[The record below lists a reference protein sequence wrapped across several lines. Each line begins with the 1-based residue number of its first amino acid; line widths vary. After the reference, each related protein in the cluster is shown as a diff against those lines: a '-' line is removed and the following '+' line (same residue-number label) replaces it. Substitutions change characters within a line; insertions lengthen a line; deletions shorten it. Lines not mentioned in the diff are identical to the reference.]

1 MNGLPVPYPDELWY
15 SIVARRLR
23 DWGYVNRSAEL
34 LQVYGS
40 KPPVINMAAPLRPGQ
55 FFLHEGGEDL
65 PPTRILAARHTL
77 LPYYLAF
84 ASPAKRQAALDVIDG
99 PDVLAKLRLG
109 AVTRKFVP
117 AYLRFCKDCLEIDK
131 LLVGESYWHRSHQV
145 PGLHRCPEHRGVLF
159 ESSVSYQPERL
170 DYWTA
175 HSTRCRA
182 APASRVSEYM
192 GRVLAKAVG
201 QVLLSVLA
209 VGGMV
214 DLWIDKRRYAALLA
228 ECGYGAARGRVAT
241 TAFEEGFRAF
251 LHRHQA
257 EPTAFGPAGWWLA
270 AFTRVPGALTPLQ
283 HLLLR
288 EFIRHRL
295 IRSGRAPVP
304 NDVIAAHAHLA
315 S

>member
-1 MNGLPVPYPDELWY
+1 MNALPAPYPDELWY

-23 DWGYVNRSAEL
+23 DWGYVNRSMEL

-40 KPPVINMAAPLRPGQ
+40 KPPVVNMAAPLRPGQ
-55 FFLHEGGEDL
+55 FFLHACEESL
-65 PPTRILAARHTL
+65 PPTRILVARHTL

-84 ASPAKRQAALDVIDG
+84 APPAERKAALDAIDG
-99 PDVLAKLRLG
+99 SDVLARLRLG
-109 AVTRKFVP
+109 AVTRKLVP
-117 AYLRFCKDCLEIDK
+117 AYLRFCKDCLDTDRV
-131 LLVGESYWHRSHQV
+131 LFGESFWHRSHQA
-145 PGLHRCPEHRGVLF
+145 PGLNRCSKHGGVLF
-159 ESSVSYQPERL
+159 ESSVPYQPERL

-175 HSTRCRA
+175 HPSRCRA
-182 APASRVSEYM
+182 TLSSRVSESM

-209 VGGMV
+209 ASELV
-214 DLWIDKRRYAALLA
+214 DLWIDKRRYAALLT

-241 TAFEEGFRAF
+241 TAFEEGFRTF
-251 LHRHQA
+251 LHRRRA

-270 AFTRVPGALTPLQ
+270 AFTRVPGVLTPLQ

-295 IRSGRAPVP
+295 IRLGPARVP
-304 NDVIAAHAHLA
+304 NDVKAAHAHLA